1 MAMLIPLK
9 GGSDDIS
16 KVAMID
22 LEKSVKV
29 ELHQQLTMNY
39 GTYIKTLH
47 DLASTGT
54 YKGKEVSPTLVMSTI
69 DKLLSI
75 HQRLSDDVELQ
86 IKADREPKD
95 VVDALPDDKIPLPK
109 DVKEAKQLT
118 NKKYDQ
124 GLPEDTTVS
133 TYYMA
138 QQKGVT
144 PEFLYPLRL
153 KLAAG
158 EISHLEMN
166 KLIKAEKDTIENGGN
181 E

>member
-1 MAMLIPLK
+1 MLIPFK
-9 GGSDDIS
+9 GGSGDIS
-16 KVAMID
+16 KVAMLDI
-22 LEKSVKV
+22 EKQVKV
-29 ELHQQLTMNY
+29 ELHKQLTF
-39 GTYIKTLH
+39 
-47 DLASTGT
+47 DLPDLVKNLRDIALTGQ
-54 YKGKEVSPTLVMSTI
+54 YKGAKVSPTLVVSTTE
-69 DKLLSI
+69 KLLSI
-75 HQRLSDDVELQ
+75 LKGLSDDVELQ
-86 IKADREPKD
+86 AIEDATPKD
-95 VVDALPDDKIPLPK
+95 VNTLEHDKSVGLPK

-118 NKKYDQ
+118 NKKFDQ

-138 QQKGVT
+138 EQKGVS

-166 KLIKAEKDTIENGGN
+166 KLIKAAKDANENGG